1 MTDILL
7 IIAIVFGICSLSAS
21 LAALKGLSGLRRETE
36 RAVKNTE
43 HLFALN
49 DEKFSAVR
57 RELNDSLRLFGEMI
71 SSNQRSSQEAV
82 SQKLNDMERNMASLQ
97 EASGRSTQAVLRQL
111 EERLKTFSLE
121 NEQRLDNIRT
131 SVSRHLTS
139 LQEDNN
145 ARLEKM
151 QGIVDEKLQK
161 TLEERMARSFT
172 LVNER
177 LEQVY
182 KGLGEMQ
189 TLATGVGD
197 LKKVLSNVKTRG
209 ILGEIQ
215 LGSILEEILSPD
227 QYMREAPIK
236 RGTKVEFAVKLPSDD
251 GDGVLMPIDS
261 KFPMDVYSRVME
273 AYDSADRDRIK
284 SASAELVQS
293 LKAMARDI
301 NQKYIEPPK
310 TTAFAVMF
318 LPTEGLY
325 AEAVKLGMIETL
337 QRDYKVCMA
346 GPSTLAALL
355 NSLQMGYQSYM
366 IHKRSGEVWQI
377 LSEVKT
383 EFDKFA
389 DGLAVTQERM
399 AQVSND
405 LDTLIG
411 VRTRQ
416 MQRKLR
422 KVTDSS
428 EMELLAPNGV
438 SDRGGIA

>member
-7 IIAIVFGICSLSAS
+7 IIAVVFCACALAAS

-57 RELNDSLRLFGEMI
+57 RELNDSLRLFCEMI
-71 SSNQRSSQEAV
+71 SSNQRSSQDAV

-139 LQEDNN
+139 MQEDNN

-399 AQVSND
+399 VQVSND

-438 SDRGGIA
+438 SDRGGVA

>member
-7 IIAIVFGICSLSAS
+7 IIAVVFCACALAAS
-21 LAALKGLSGLRRETE
+21 LAALKGLSDLRRETE

-139 LQEDNN
+139 MQEDNN

-399 AQVSND
+399 VQVSND

-428 EMELLAPNGV
+428 EMELLSPGGV
-438 SDRGGIA
+438 SGSGGIA

>member
-7 IIAIVFGICSLSAS
+7 IIAVVFCACALAAS
-21 LAALKGLSGLRRETE
+21 LAALKGLSGLRRENE
-36 RAVKNTE
+36 RAAKNTE

-139 LQEDNN
+139 MQEDNN

-366 IHKRSGEVWQI
+366 IPKRSGEVWQI

-399 AQVSND
+399 VQVSND

-438 SDRGGIA
+438 SDRGGVA

>member
-139 LQEDNN
+139 MQEDNN

-261 KFPMDVYSRVME
+261 KFPMDVYSRVTE

-428 EMELLAPNGV
+428 EMELLASNGV

>member
-71 SSNQRSSQEAV
+71 SSNQRSSQDAV

-139 LQEDNN
+139 MQEDNN

-227 QYMREAPIK
+227 QYIREAPIK

-438 SDRGGIA
+438 SDRGGVA

>member
-7 IIAIVFGICSLSAS
+7 IIAVVFCACALAAS
-21 LAALKGLSGLRRETE
+21 LAALKGLSDLRRENE
-36 RAVKNTE
+36 RAAKNTE

-139 LQEDNN
+139 MQEDNN

-399 AQVSND
+399 VQVSND

-438 SDRGGIA
+438 SDRGGVA

>member
-7 IIAIVFGICSLSAS
+7 IIAVVFCACALAAS
-21 LAALKGLSGLRRETE
+21 LAALKGLSGLRRENE
-36 RAVKNTE
+36 RAAKNTE

-139 LQEDNN
+139 MQEDNN

-227 QYMREAPIK
+227 QYIREAPIK

-399 AQVSND
+399 VQVSND

-438 SDRGGIA
+438 SDRGGVA

>member
-7 IIAIVFGICSLSAS
+7 IIAVVFCACALAAS

-57 RELNDSLRLFGEMI
+57 RELNDSLRLFCEMI

-139 LQEDNN
+139 MQEDNN

-438 SDRGGIA
+438 SDRGGVA

>member
-36 RAVKNTE
+36 RAAKNTE

-139 LQEDNN
+139 MQEDNN

-227 QYMREAPIK
+227 QYIREAPIK

-428 EMELLAPNGV
+428 EMELLASNGV

>member
-7 IIAIVFGICSLSAS
+7 IIAVVFCACSLAAS
-21 LAALKGLSGLRRETE
+21 LAALKGLSDLRRENE
-36 RAVKNTE
+36 RAAKNTE

-227 QYMREAPIK
+227 QYIREAPIK

-261 KFPMDVYSRVME
+261 KFPMDVYSRVTE

-438 SDRGGIA
+438 SDRGGVA

>member
-7 IIAIVFGICSLSAS
+7 IIAVVFCACALAAS

-57 RELNDSLRLFGEMI
+57 RELNDSLRLFCEMI

-139 LQEDNN
+139 MQEDNN

-261 KFPMDVYSRVME
+261 KFPMDVYSRVTE

-438 SDRGGIA
+438 SDRGGVA

>member
-7 IIAIVFGICSLSAS
+7 IIAVVFCACALAAS
-21 LAALKGLSGLRRETE
+21 LAALKGLSDLRRETE

-227 QYMREAPIK
+227 QYIREAPIK

-399 AQVSND
+399 VQVSND

-428 EMELLAPNGV
+428 EMELLSPGGV
-438 SDRGGIA
+438 SGSGGIA

>member
-36 RAVKNTE
+36 RAAKNTE

-139 LQEDNN
+139 MQEDNN

-428 EMELLAPNGV
+428 EMELLASNGV

>member
-139 LQEDNN
+139 MQEDNN

-399 AQVSND
+399 VQVSND

>member
-7 IIAIVFGICSLSAS
+7 IIAVVFCACALAAS
-21 LAALKGLSGLRRETE
+21 LAAHNGLSDLRRENE
-36 RAVKNTE
+36 RAAKNTE

>member
-36 RAVKNTE
+36 RAAKNTE

-139 LQEDNN
+139 MQEDNN

-227 QYMREAPIK
+227 QYIREAPIK

-399 AQVSND
+399 VQVSND

-428 EMELLAPNGV
+428 EMELLASNGV

>member
-21 LAALKGLSGLRRETE
+21 LAALKGLSGLRRENE
-36 RAVKNTE
+36 RAAKNTE

-139 LQEDNN
+139 MQEDNN

-428 EMELLAPNGV
+428 EMELLASNGV

>member
-7 IIAIVFGICSLSAS
+7 IIAVVFCACALAAS
-21 LAALKGLSGLRRETE
+21 LAALKGLSDLRRETE

-57 RELNDSLRLFGEMI
+57 RELNDSLRLFCEMI
-71 SSNQRSSQEAV
+71 SSNQRSSQDAV

-139 LQEDNN
+139 MQEDNN

-428 EMELLAPNGV
+428 EMELLSPGGV
-438 SDRGGIA
+438 SGSGGIA

>member
-7 IIAIVFGICSLSAS
+7 IIAVVFCACALAAS
-21 LAALKGLSGLRRETE
+21 LAALKGLSDLRRENE
-36 RAVKNTE
+36 RAAKNTE

-139 LQEDNN
+139 MQEDNN

-227 QYMREAPIK
+227 QYIREAPIK

-438 SDRGGIA
+438 SDRGGVA

>member
-139 LQEDNN
+139 MQEDNN

-428 EMELLAPNGV
+428 EMELLASNGV

>member
-7 IIAIVFGICSLSAS
+7 IIAVVFCACALAAS
-21 LAALKGLSGLRRETE
+21 LAALKGLSDLRRETE

-57 RELNDSLRLFGEMI
+57 RELNDSLRLFCEMI

-139 LQEDNN
+139 MQEDNN

-261 KFPMDVYSRVME
+261 KFPMDVYSRVTE

-399 AQVSND
+399 VQVSND

-428 EMELLAPNGV
+428 EMELLASNGV

>member
-139 LQEDNN
+139 MQEDNN

-438 SDRGGIA
+438 SDRGGVA

>member
-139 LQEDNN
+139 MQEDNN

-399 AQVSND
+399 VQVSND

-428 EMELLAPNGV
+428 EMELLASNGV

>member
-7 IIAIVFGICSLSAS
+7 IIAVVFCACALAAS
-21 LAALKGLSGLRRETE
+21 LAALKGLSDLRRENE
-36 RAVKNTE
+36 RAAKNTE

-227 QYMREAPIK
+227 QYIREAPIK

-438 SDRGGIA
+438 SDRGGVA

>member
-7 IIAIVFGICSLSAS
+7 IIAVVFCACALAAS
-21 LAALKGLSGLRRETE
+21 LAAHNGLSDLRRENE
-36 RAVKNTE
+36 RAAKNTE

-139 LQEDNN
+139 MQEDNN

-428 EMELLAPNGV
+428 EMELLSPGGV
-438 SDRGGIA
+438 SGSGGIA

>member
-227 QYMREAPIK
+227 QYIREAPIK

-399 AQVSND
+399 VQVSND

>member
-7 IIAIVFGICSLSAS
+7 IIAVVFCACALAAS
-21 LAALKGLSGLRRETE
+21 LAALKGLSDLRRENE
-36 RAVKNTE
+36 RAAKNTE

-139 LQEDNN
+139 MQEDNN

-438 SDRGGIA
+438 SDRGGVA

>member
-7 IIAIVFGICSLSAS
+7 IIAVVFCACALAAS
-21 LAALKGLSGLRRETE
+21 LAALKGLSDLRRENE
-36 RAVKNTE
+36 RAAKNTE

-57 RELNDSLRLFGEMI
+57 RELNDSLRLFCEMI

-139 LQEDNN
+139 MQEDNN

-227 QYMREAPIK
+227 QYIREAPIK

-261 KFPMDVYSRVME
+261 KFPMDVYSRVTE

-438 SDRGGIA
+438 SDRGGVA

>member
-7 IIAIVFGICSLSAS
+7 IIAVVFCACALAAS
-21 LAALKGLSGLRRETE
+21 LAALKGLSDLRRETE

>member
-21 LAALKGLSGLRRETE
+21 LAALKGLSDLRRENE
-36 RAVKNTE
+36 RAAKNTE

-139 LQEDNN
+139 MQEDNN

-438 SDRGGIA
+438 SDRGGVA

>member
-7 IIAIVFGICSLSAS
+7 IIAVVFCACALAAS
-21 LAALKGLSGLRRETE
+21 LAALKGLSDLRRENE
-36 RAVKNTE
+36 RAAKNTE

-139 LQEDNN
+139 MQEDNN

-227 QYMREAPIK
+227 QYIREAPIK

-399 AQVSND
+399 VQVSND

-428 EMELLAPNGV
+428 EMELLSPGV
-438 SDRGGIA
+438 SGSGGIA

>member
-7 IIAIVFGICSLSAS
+7 IIAVVFCACALAAS
-21 LAALKGLSGLRRETE
+21 LAALKGLSDLRRENE
-36 RAVKNTE
+36 RAAKNTE

-139 LQEDNN
+139 MQEDNN

-399 AQVSND
+399 VQVSND

-428 EMELLAPNGV
+428 EMELLASNGV

>member
-7 IIAIVFGICSLSAS
+7 IIAVVFCACALAAS
-21 LAALKGLSGLRRETE
+21 LAALKGLSDLRRENE

-57 RELNDSLRLFGEMI
+57 RELNDSLRLFCEMI

-139 LQEDNN
+139 MQEDNN

-227 QYMREAPIK
+227 QYIREAPIK

-399 AQVSND
+399 VQVSND

-428 EMELLAPNGV
+428 EMELLASNGV
-438 SDRGGIA
+438 SDRGGVA

>member
-7 IIAIVFGICSLSAS
+7 IIAVVFCACALAAS
-21 LAALKGLSGLRRETE
+21 IAALKGLSDLRRENE
-36 RAVKNTE
+36 RAAKNTE

-71 SSNQRSSQEAV
+71 SSNQRSSQDAV

-139 LQEDNN
+139 MQEDNN

-428 EMELLAPNGV
+428 EMELLSPGGV
-438 SDRGGIA
+438 SGSGGIA

>member
-7 IIAIVFGICSLSAS
+7 IIAVVFCACALAAS
-21 LAALKGLSGLRRETE
+21 LAALKGLSDLRRENE
-36 RAVKNTE
+36 RAAKNTE

-139 LQEDNN
+139 MQEDNN

-161 TLEERMARSFT
+161 TLEERMTRSFT

-227 QYMREAPIK
+227 QYIREAPIK

-261 KFPMDVYSRVME
+261 KFPMDVYSRVTE

-428 EMELLAPNGV
+428 EMELLTPNGV
-438 SDRGGIA
+438 SDRGGVA

>member
-36 RAVKNTE
+36 RAAKNTE

-57 RELNDSLRLFGEMI
+57 RELNDSLRLFCEMI

-139 LQEDNN
+139 MQEDNN

-227 QYMREAPIK
+227 QYIREAPIK

-261 KFPMDVYSRVME
+261 KFPMDVYSRVTE

-399 AQVSND
+399 VQVSND

-428 EMELLAPNGV
+428 EMELLSPGGV
-438 SDRGGIA
+438 SGSGGIA

>member
-139 LQEDNN
+139 MQEDNN

-227 QYMREAPIK
+227 QYIREAPIK

>member
-7 IIAIVFGICSLSAS
+7 IIAVVFCACALAAS
-21 LAALKGLSGLRRETE
+21 LAALKGLSDLRRETE

-139 LQEDNN
+139 MQEDNN

-227 QYMREAPIK
+227 QYIREAPIK

-293 LKAMARDI
+293 LKGMARDI

-399 AQVSND
+399 VQVSND

-428 EMELLAPNGV
+428 EMELLSPGGV
-438 SDRGGIA
+438 SGSGGIA